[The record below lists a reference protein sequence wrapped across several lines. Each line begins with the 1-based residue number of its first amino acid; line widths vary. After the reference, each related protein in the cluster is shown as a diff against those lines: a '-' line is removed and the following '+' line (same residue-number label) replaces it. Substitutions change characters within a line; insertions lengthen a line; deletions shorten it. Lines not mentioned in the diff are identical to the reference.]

1 MQRQHYKNLVILLF
15 ASAIIFLSFGM
26 VFAQA
31 SETFDIATF
40 QPPKGWKRQ
49 DKPGVV
55 IFSTSNEQK
64 GTYAMITLF
73 ASGTS
78 TGNPKNDF
86 DADWQE
92 FIAGQMAVKSKP
104 AVEPVEKKDGW
115 DVVSGG
121 AAFENEMGPSAV
133 ILNTYSGFGKTFSA
147 AAIFNS
153 QDNLPAIEVFAASL
167 KLKKPEAG
175 KQVKSNLPA
184 GNQTKAAS
192 TGFVFTTSNFDDGW
206 NAAEQ
211 ADWVQVTKGG
221 TSVLLHYG
229 IQYTDETRNFDE
241 NKRIEHYWNLLIS
254 PRYRV
259 SNIDVAKTDYG
270 KYDRVYFGE
279 AAGTDI
285 STGNK
290 VHIALMI
297 TSENGFANCVEI
309 ITPDKAALTQQFPN
323 YDKIKE
329 MNNYNKFAVSAKD
342 LPGTWENSS
351 AIYSQYYNTN
361 TGNYAGMGGVSINAK
376 FIFRSNGT
384 FHFDYIGVSGMMGT
398 PNVHTEK
405 RDGKFTASNWE
416 MTITDKKGIPVGY
429 SAQFTAIRGGRV
441 LYLQNKQFSGLKY
454 QLYKQK

>member
-1 MQRQHYKNLVILLF
+1 MKKILVLLF
-15 ASAIIFLSFGM
+15 CFLSLC
-26 VFAQA
+26 VSSIAQA

-40 QPPKGWKRQ
+40 QPPTSWEKQ
-49 DKPGVV
+49 SKPGVA
-55 IFSTSNEQK
+55 IFGTSNEQK
-64 GTYAMITLF
+64 GTYTMIMLF
-73 ASGTS
+73 ASGES
-78 TGNPKNDF
+78 SGNAKGDF
-86 DADWQE
+86 EADWQE
-92 FIAGQMAVKSKP
+92 FIAGQLGVKGKP
-104 AVEPVEKKDGW
+104 EVEPVEKKDGW
-115 DVVSGG
+115 EVVSGG

-133 ILNTYSGFGKTFSA
+133 ILSTYSGFGKTFSA

-153 QDNLPAIEVFAASL
+153 QDNLPAIEAFAASL
-167 KLKKPEAG
+167 KLKRPEAN

-184 GNQTKAAS
+184 SNQTKAAS

-206 NAAEQ
+206 NAIDT
-211 ADWVQVTKGG
+211 ADWVQVTKG
-221 TSVLLHYG
+221 TTTVLLHYG
-229 IQYTDETRNFDE
+229 IQYTDATRNFDE

-259 SNIDVAKTDYG
+259 SNINVAPTDYG

-279 AAGTDI
+279 ADGIEI

-290 VHIALMI
+290 AHIALMI

-309 ITPDKAALTQQFPN
+309 ITPDKATLTQQFPN

-329 MNNYNKFAVSAKD
+329 MNNYNKFAVGAKD

-351 AIYSQYYNTN
+351 AIYSQYYSTN

-376 FIFRSNGT
+376 FIFRSNST
-384 FHFDYIGVSGMMGT
+384 FHFDYIGVSGMMGA

-405 RDGKFTASNWE
+405 RDGKFTVNNWE

-429 SAQFTAIRGGRV
+429 SAQFEAIRGGRV
-441 LYLQNKQFSGLKY
+441 LHLRNKQFSGLKY
-454 QLYKQK
+454 DLYKQK